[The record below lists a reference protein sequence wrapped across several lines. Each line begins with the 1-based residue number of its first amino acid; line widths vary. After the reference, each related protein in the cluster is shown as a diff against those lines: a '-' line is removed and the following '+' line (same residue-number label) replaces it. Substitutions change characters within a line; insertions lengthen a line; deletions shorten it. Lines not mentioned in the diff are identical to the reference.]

1 MPQIE
6 NLPYPVG
13 SDAPHRIGSS
23 WLHPS
28 KHKGTEPKIL
38 QVLHQGTRADI
49 VQVIKSSTI
58 WSRNYPRELQN
69 NIHAQL
75 TQNLLKTSSPTY
87 YCESKTL
94 KFHLISHRTPYIFH
108 RLLEILSVPLKI
120 LLILSRATFLLKTP
134 TLTGS
139 LRELFLLLSTK
150 FYRETRGHITLCIR

>member
-1 MPQIE
+1 M
-6 NLPYPVG
+6 
-13 SDAPHRIGSS
+13 HRIVLEAVDCTLQNIREPNLKFFRSYIKEHAPISS
-23 WLHPS
+23 
-28 KHKGTEPKIL
+28 
-38 QVLHQGTRADI
+38 
-49 VQVIKSSTI
+49 KSSTI